1 MGDGK
6 KENSDKVNH
15 SDPHSRLAHE
25 QDRLHR
31 ILAVLRDGVVIVDCN
46 GIVSYVNPAARL
58 MLAWRDE
65 PQGTKLKS
73 AMLSS
78 DKNRLPFLEQNGALA
93 AAIRRGQVIGG
104 TEELSG
110 KTDSGLSVECVAT
123 PLYEFG
129 EVVGAAII
137 LTDISERLLVEGAL
151 CEANKRLQRVNDEL
165 KQKNERLQ
173 AISVTDSLTGLFNHR
188 HIIERLQEH
197 VSSSTRYQHDLS
209 VMMLDID
216 HFKKVNDT
224 YGHPFG
230 DEVLER
236 MSATIRKVIRVVDI
250 AGRYGGEEF
259 LVVMPETDLQEA
271 VGIGERVRR
280 AMEALTWQP
289 PITLTVSG
297 GVAAWQPG
305 ESASRLISRAD
316 ALLYEAKKAGRN
328 QVKS

>member
-6 KENSDKVNH
+6 KESSDMHN
-15 SDPHSRLAHE
+15 RLAHV
-25 QDRLHR
+25 QDRLRR
-31 ILAVLRDGVVIVDCN
+31 ILAVLRDGVIIIDCD
-46 GIVSYVNPAARL
+46 GVVTYANPAARL
-58 MLAWRDE
+58 ILAWRDE
-65 PQGTKLKS
+65 PQGTKLKT
-73 AMLSS
+73 AMHSN
-78 DKNRLPFLEQNGALA
+78 DKARLPFLEQNGALA
-93 AAIRRGQVIGG
+93 AAIRRGEVVAG
-104 TEELSG
+104 TEEISG
-110 KTDSGLSVECVAT
+110 KAGSSLSVECLAT

-129 EVVGAAII
+129 EVVAAAII

-151 CEANKRLQRVNDEL
+151 CEANTRLQRVNDEL
-165 KQKNERLQ
+165 KKKNERLQ
-173 AISVTDSLTGLFNHR
+173 EISVTDSLTGLFNHR

-197 VSSSTRYQHDLS
+197 VSSSTRYQHDLA

-236 MSATIRKVIRVVDI
+236 ISATMRKVIRVVDI

-271 VGIGERVRR
+271 VGIAERVRR
-280 AMEALTWQP
+280 AMEELTWER
-289 PITLTVSG
+289 PIRLTVSA